1 MIVIKPRYTLPR
13 LESGSGI
20 IGNLIKKAE
29 SQILNKALAKS
40 IAHSAADI
48 VVKGAKSAA
57 KSVVHNA
64 IIESL
69 KPIKRPATAENN
81 STELTQKR
89 QKLNA
94 IINGSGIV
102 LD

>member
-13 LESGSGI
+13 LEYGSGI
-20 IGNLIKKAE
+20 IGNLIKKVE
-29 SQILNKALAKS
+29 SQVLNKALAKS

-48 VVKGAKSAA
+48 VVKGAKSAGKA
-57 KSVVHNA
+57 VVHNA

-69 KPIKRPATAENN
+69 KPKKRPASTENN
-81 STELTQKR
+81 SELTKKR

>member
-40 IAHSAADI
+40 IAHSAADT

-57 KSVVHNA
+57 KVVVQNA
-64 IIESL
+64 IIDSL
-69 KPIKRPATAENN
+69 KRAVSNEN
-81 STELTQKR
+81 ELSNKR

>member
-20 IGNLIKKAE
+20 IGNLIQ
-29 SQILNKALAKS
+29 SQILNKAVAKS
-40 IAHSAADI
+40 IAHSAADT

-57 KSVVHNA
+57 KVVVQNA
-64 IIESL
+64 IIDSL
-69 KPIKRPATAENN
+69 KRAASSNQN
-81 STELTQKR
+81 ELTKR

-94 IINGSGIV
+94 IIDGSGIV

>member
-20 IGNLIKKAE
+20 IGNLIRKVE
-29 SQILNKALAKS
+29 SQVLNKALAKS

-48 VVKGAKSAA
+48 VVKGAKSAGKA
-57 KSVVHNA
+57 VVHNA

-69 KPIKRPATAENN
+69 KPKKRPATTENN
-81 STELTQKR
+81 SELTKKR

>member
-20 IGNLIKKAE
+20 IGNLIRKAE

-57 KSVVHNA
+57 KAVVHNA
-64 IIESL
+64 IIDSL
-69 KPIKRPATAENN
+69 KPKKRPATENN
-81 STELTQKR
+81 STELTKKR

>member
-13 LESGSGI
+13 LEYGSGI
-20 IGNLIKKAE
+20 IGNLIKKVE
-29 SQILNKALAKS
+29 SQVLNKALAKS

-48 VVKGAKSAA
+48 VVKGAKSAGKA
-57 KSVVHNA
+57 VVHNA

-69 KPIKRPATAENN
+69 KPKKRPATTTENN
-81 STELTQKR
+81 SELTKKR
-89 QKLNA
+89 QKLNS

>member
-29 SQILNKALAKS
+29 SQVLNKALAKT

-48 VVKGAKSAA
+48 VVKGAKSATNA
-57 KSVVHNA
+57 VIHNA

-69 KPIKRPATAENN
+69 KPKKRPATENN
-81 STELTQKR
+81 STELTKKR

>member
-13 LESGSGI
+13 LEYGSGI
-20 IGNLIKKAE
+20 IGNLIKKVE
-29 SQILNKALAKS
+29 SQVLNKALAKS

-48 VVKGAKSAA
+48 VVKGAKSAGKA
-57 KSVVHNA
+57 VVHNA

-69 KPIKRPATAENN
+69 KPKKRPATTTENN
-81 STELTQKR
+81 SELTKKR

-94 IINGSGIV
+94 IINDSGIV

>member
-20 IGNLIKKAE
+20 IGNLIRKAE

-57 KSVVHNA
+57 KAVVHNA
-64 IIESL
+64 IIDSL
-69 KPIKRPATAENN
+69 KPKKRPATENN
-81 STELTQKR
+81 STELTKKR
-89 QKLNA
+89 QKLNE

>member
-20 IGNLIKKAE
+20 IGNLIQ
-29 SQILNKALAKS
+29 SQILNKAVAKS
-40 IAHSAADI
+40 IAHSAADT

-57 KSVVHNA
+57 KVVVQNA
-64 IIESL
+64 IIDSL
-69 KPIKRPATAENN
+69 KRAASSNQN
-81 STELTQKR
+81 ELSKR

-94 IINGSGIV
+94 IIDGSGIV

>member
-20 IGNLIKKAE
+20 IGNLIQ
-29 SQILNKALAKS
+29 SQILNKAVAKS
-40 IAHSAADI
+40 IAHSAADT

-57 KSVVHNA
+57 KVVVQNA
-64 IIESL
+64 IIDSL
-69 KPIKRPATAENN
+69 KRAASSNQN
-81 STELTQKR
+81 ELSNKR

-94 IINGSGIV
+94 IIDGSGIV

>member
-57 KSVVHNA
+57 NRLIYVFF
-64 IIESL
+64 E
-69 KPIKRPATAENN
+69 
-81 STELTQKR
+81 
-89 QKLNA
+89 
-94 IINGSGIV
+94 
-102 LD
+102 

>member
-20 IGNLIKKAE
+20 IGNLIRKAG
-29 SQILNKALAKS
+29 SQILNKAVAKS

-48 VVKGAKSAA
+48 VVKGTKSAA
-57 KSVVHNA
+57 KAVVHNA

-69 KPIKRPATAENN
+69 KPKKRPATAENN
-81 STELTQKR
+81 STELTKKR